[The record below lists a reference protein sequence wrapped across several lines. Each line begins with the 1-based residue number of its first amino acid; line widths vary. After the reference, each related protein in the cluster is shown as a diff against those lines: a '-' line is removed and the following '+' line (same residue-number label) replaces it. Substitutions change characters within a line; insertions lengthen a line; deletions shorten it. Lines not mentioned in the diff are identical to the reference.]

1 MGVLLEI
8 FDPQFLSRN
17 SVYISLLIGFVCPLV
32 GVYLVLRR
40 VVFLGVALP
49 QVSSCGIAFA
59 FAMQGWG
66 WIPHAHDSAEER
78 AIALGG
84 SVLFTLAAILLLSI
98 MERRGRGLIEGRTGT
113 AFVLAGAWSI
123 LLLVQN
129 PLGEHGMLELLRG
142 EIIAVSN
149 TDLTLTGGTFALVIL
164 GLTLFQKEFL
174 LVSFDREMAVT
185 LKKRVIVWDTL
196 LFTLIGLTISVSV
209 LSVGPLV
216 AFGFLLLPP
225 LIAYQFAQT
234 MRQFAIAASVIGGVT
249 AVLGFCIAYRR
260 DLPVGPTDVA
270 LLGVLYAI
278 AFGARKMHPRG
289 RAPGATAVQPQASPA
304 KPG

>member
-1 MGVLLEI
+1 MGVLREI

-84 SVLFTLAAILLLSI
+84 SVVFTLAAILLLSI
-98 MERRGRGLIEGRTGT
+98 LERRERGLIEGRTGT
-113 AFVLAGAWSI
+113 AYVLAGAWSI

-149 TDLTLTGGTFALVIL
+149 TDLTLTGVTFGLVVVCL
-164 GLTLFQKEFL
+164 AVFQKEFL

-185 LKKRVIVWDTL
+185 LKKRVIVWDTF

-225 LIAYQFAQT
+225 LIAYQFART
-234 MRQFAIAASVIGGVT
+234 MRQFALGASAIGGVT
-249 AVLGFCIAYRR
+249 AVVGFCIAYRR

-278 AFGARKMHPRG
+278 AFCAKKLLARSHGP
-289 RAPGATAVQPQASPA
+289 AATAEQPQASSR
-304 KPG
+304 

>member
-1 MGVLLEI
+1 MGLLREI

-49 QVSSCGIAFA
+49 QASSCGIAFA

-66 WIPHAHDSAEER
+66 WIPHAHDSAGER

-84 SVLFTLAAILLLSI
+84 SIAFTLAAILLLSI
-98 MERRGRGLIEGRTGT
+98 LERRGRGLIEGRTGT
-113 AFVLAGAWSI
+113 VFVLAGAFSI

-149 TDLTLTGGTFALVIL
+149 TDLILTAVTFGVVVLCLIL
-164 GLTLFQKEFL
+164 YQKEFL

-185 LKKRVIVWDTL
+185 LKKRVIAWDTF

-234 MRQFAIAASVIGGVT
+234 MRQLLLVASLIGGLT

-278 AFGARKMHPRG
+278 AFGARKLFARG
-289 RAPGATAVQPQASPA
+289 RGPAAASAQPQASPR
-304 KPG
+304 

>member
-1 MGVLLEI
+1 MGVLREI

-84 SVLFTLAAILLLSI
+84 SVVFTLAAILLLSI
-98 MERRGRGLIEGRTGT
+98 LERRERGLIEGRTGT
-113 AFVLAGAWSI
+113 AYVLAGAWSI

-149 TDLTLTGGTFALVIL
+149 TDLTLTGVTFGLVVVCL
-164 GLTLFQKEFL
+164 AVFQKEFL

-185 LKKRVIVWDTL
+185 LKKRVIVWDTF

-225 LIAYQFAQT
+225 LIAYQFART
-234 MRQFAIAASVIGGVT
+234 MRQFALGASAIGGVT
-249 AVLGFCIAYRR
+249 AVVGFCIAYRR

-270 LLGVLYAI
+270 LSGVLYAI
-278 AFGARKMHPRG
+278 AFCARKLFARS
-289 RAPGATAVQPQASPA
+289 RASTATAALPQATPR
-304 KPG
+304 